1 MSNMKITFLGSGNIA
16 RAIIKGLI
24 ANGTPATEITA
35 ADPMKSAL
43 AEAGKLGINVTTDNQ
58 SATRCADVIIIS
70 VKLSLKSRSFDQLI
84 IKRFIFKNFLLRFSQ
99 CCQGFDIFY
108 FVVLLDRLSFLKIEI
123 VLYGSKTWFSALNF
137 SIE

>member
-43 AEAGKLGINVTTDNQ
+43 DEAGKLGINVTMDNQ

-70 VKLSLKSRSFDQLI
+70 VKPNVVTKITKEMTERTTKP
-84 IKRFIFKNFLLRFSQ
+84 IKK
-99 CCQGFDIFY
+99 
-108 FVVLLDRLSFLKIEI
+108 
-123 VLYGSKTWFSALNF
+123 
-137 SIE
+137 